1 MFEDMTVGDLKVAA
15 KILGVSIKGASKKSD
30 IISVIHSAGYSYLDY
45 TNMVDEQFSYKE
57 GAERTAE
64 DIEVKDE
71 TKSQEMVLLKMTYPR
86 GAINVS
92 NKAYFT
98 IEEPYRVFS
107 REKAEEI
114 IKLAQ
119 GEVMMATP
127 EEVASFYGIKK

>member
-45 TNMVDEQFSYKE
+45 TNMVDEQFSHKE